1 MLCNKAKF
9 GKKIYTFSLLVY
21 IEIFKKI
28 ENYIIKYYFLSYKVI
43 DNNKA
48 ILLLK
53 FYTYNFWSKFKMA
66 IVKFQKILTYSI
78 WP

>member
-9 GKKIYTFSLLVY
+9 GKKIYTFSLSVY

-28 ENYIIKYYFLSYKVI
+28 ENYIIKYYFLNYKVI

-53 FYTYNFWSKFKMA
+53 FYTYSFWSKFKMA
-66 IVKFQKILTYSI
+66 IVKFQKFLTYNI

>member
-9 GKKIYTFSLLVY
+9 GKKIYTFSLSIY

-28 ENYIIKYYFLSYKVI
+28 ENYIIKYYFLNYKVI

-48 ILLLK
+48 RDG
-53 FYTYNFWSKFKMA
+53 THPNGE
-66 IVKFQKILTYSI
+66 
-78 WP
+78 

>member
-28 ENYIIKYYFLSYKVI
+28 ENYIIKYYFLNYKVI

-66 IVKFQKILTYSI
+66 IVKFQKFLT
-78 WP
+78 